1 MGNFNL
7 TITNEGAA
15 LLADVIAN
23 QGSLE
28 FTEVRFSSTNYV
40 GSEAALTEGTFGGT
54 FITAVPS
61 ASILNQTTIDIAAS
75 FDNTTFTVAKQ
86 LYSIGVIAEDGDG
99 NTALVAVCTTSVP
112 DTIPAYMAP
121 GSNYAFNINMTV
133 SSTDHI
139 TVTGSVASVLYVSD
153 IVDSLNSYETNKPLS
168 ANQGRLLKELIPSS
182 GMFPHVIV
190 ISETGSV
197 VTLTKGAKVI
207 TATETSTGH
216 FEADVDEYGTWTIDS
231 VLAGDDAQTTI
242 YVDAVKIYTIDDSHF
257 QASITVKYNTN
268 GTCALAATGQTTQYA
283 TSSPYTFTV
292 HAATPY
298 TVTVN
303 YGGTTI
309 TRTVVITT
317 SGQTETVDLF
327 WGKTF
332 ASATDDE
339 IANMVSLADAGEI
352 DLETDCGWIVGQ
364 EHQVSLSAIAASGTY
379 DGVSW
384 SVGESQSAQ
393 TITLVLMHR
402 GLYELVNPVLD
413 KQGQT
418 RNTCSFVVGIKDCL
432 EAKGYMNSTNT
443 NIGSWN
449 GCARRNWCN
458 GGFREAIP
466 GTLRSVFKQFKT
478 ITAETYNGSTNQTS
492 YDYFAFVAEKEVFGA
507 ASYSNP
513 TEAAALTQFTY
524 YETSA
529 NRIKK
534 WDGNDNVWRGR
545 SPYSGASTDFCYI
558 NHLGS
563 ADHGNST
570 YNVAMSPFGCL

>member
-268 GTCALAATGQTTQYA
+268 GTCALDTVCNIKPLYFY
-283 TSSPYTFTV
+283 SPRSNSIHSNSKLWRYYN
-292 HAATPY
+292 HA
-298 TVTVN
+298 
-303 YGGTTI
+303 
-309 TRTVVITT
+309 
-317 SGQTETVDLF
+317 
-327 WGKTF
+327 
-332 ASATDDE
+332 
-339 IANMVSLADAGEI
+339 
-352 DLETDCGWIVGQ
+352 
-364 EHQVSLSAIAASGTY
+364 
-379 DGVSW
+379 
-384 SVGESQSAQ
+384 
-393 TITLVLMHR
+393 
-402 GLYELVNPVLD
+402 
-413 KQGQT
+413 
-418 RNTCSFVVGIKDCL
+418 
-432 EAKGYMNSTNT
+432 NSCNN
-443 NIGSWN
+443 NIGTD
-449 GCARRNWCN
+449 RNSRPFLGQNFC
-458 GGFREAIP
+458 I
-466 GTLRSVFKQFKT
+466 
-478 ITAETYNGSTNQTS
+478 
-492 YDYFAFVAEKEVFGA
+492 
-507 ASYSNP
+507 SN
-513 TEAAALTQFTY
+513 
-524 YETSA
+524 
-529 NRIKK
+529 R
-534 WDGNDNVWRGR
+534 
-545 SPYSGASTDFCYI
+545 
-558 NHLGS
+558 
-563 ADHGNST
+563 
-570 YNVAMSPFGCL
+570 